1 MNLGSVNGRI
11 GDKIL
16 NEDALK
22 GYKYMQT
29 HREVIIN
36 MYHTTG
42 KHSYSKV
49 PGIIN
54 FDSI

>member
-22 GYKYMQT
+22 GCKYMQT
-29 HREVIIN
+29 HREVIII